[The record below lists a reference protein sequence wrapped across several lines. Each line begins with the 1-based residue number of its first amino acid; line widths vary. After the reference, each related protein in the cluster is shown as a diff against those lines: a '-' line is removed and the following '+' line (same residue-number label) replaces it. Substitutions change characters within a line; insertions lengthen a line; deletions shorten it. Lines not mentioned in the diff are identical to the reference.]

1 MAVFLT
7 LCCFCKRLISATGLA
22 FRRVCGEPP
31 RRLATLSGL
40 TCPTHPAGVS
50 SPINYSVKNIDK
62 ISQLQ
67 QSFRKER
74 VLFIRVCLP
83 GTNNFCMKRHF
94 CSVGTIFCTV
104 GAIFVRFKP
113 IFVPCFFQENE
124 ARKKK
129 NQALQ

>member
-62 ISQLQ
+62 ISHLQ

-74 VLFIRVCLP
+74 VLFIRVSSWYEQLLYEKAFLFS
-83 GTNNFCMKRHF
+83 GNDFLYGWSNFCSVQAHF
-94 CSVGTIFCTV
+94 CSV
-104 GAIFVRFKP
+104 
-113 IFVPCFFQENE
+113 FFSG
-124 ARKKK
+124 K
-129 NQALQ
+129 